1 MAREPCPLEE
11 LQHRMVEEKKSPRGT
26 QEQLAGALAAMRK
39 TRRVTLPLLPALHRL
54 PDYADFLSCCWAAIQ
69 RCSNVMGLT

>member
-26 QEQLAGALAAMRK
+26 QEQLAGVLAAMRK
-39 TRRVTLPLLPALHRL
+39 TRGAPRPPTGK
-54 PDYADFLSCCWAAIQ
+54 SK
-69 RCSNVMGLT
+69 